1 MDYGSLTII
10 YITEVIYIEIF
21 DQASA
26 AQNPILD
33 VTKESTARLHG
44 FTKTSLSREKL
55 WISMGFLWFSIGHFK
70 WEFTDFASAFYEFKR
85 LTGHVSP
92 VFSFRMYESYQP
104 T

>member
-1 MDYGSLTII
+1 VGLNPKGVSTITMVYGYLTILDYGYLTII

-33 VTKESTARLHG
+33 VTKEATARLHG

-55 WISMGFLWFSIGHFK
+55 WISMGFLWV
-70 WEFTDFASAFYEFKR
+70 FYGF
-85 LTGHVSP
+85 L
-92 VFSFRMYESYQP
+92 
-104 T
+104 